1 MPAERPEERV
11 PAAAVSEPARRA
23 AVAATGARD
32 VRVPG
37 IDSEGRSLA
46 IPRGIAFSG
55 RIGACETLLVEG
67 VVETDLGGCRA
78 LAVAPGGVFRGDADV
93 ETAEIAGTVEGNLTV
108 RGMLRLRASGRV
120 LCETIAYGELVIE
133 RGGIVIGTVRPLRG
147 EAE

>member
-1 MPAERPEERV
+1 M

-23 AVAATGARD
+23 AAPGAGARD
-32 VRVPG
+32 FRVRG

-67 VVETDLGGCRA
+67 VVESDLDRCRV
-78 LAVAPGGVFRGDADV
+78 LAVPPGGVFRGNADV
-93 ETAEIAGTVEGNLTV
+93 ETAEIAGTVKGRLTV
-108 RGMLRLRASGRV
+108 RGMLRLRASGRI
-120 LCETIAYGELVIE
+120 LCETIAYGELAIE
-133 RGGIVIGTVRPLRG
+133 RGGVVIGAVRPLRE